1 MWATWCLAKPGTYKF
16 KVNEKASENV
26 DKTGISYDGHTSTV
40 TYTVTDIENGTHT
53 GKLTATVAYDNKQA
67 MTDVDRQVT
76 GAAAFTNTYTA
87 SGTYAG
93 IDVTKT
99 LVGTPL
105 KNGMFPFTIEAMTYN
120 GTTAPEPADTDKSF
134 KNTVGKDDGDDT
146 QTATM
151 SGKLKMNFTQ
161 LSYNKVYVYKVSE
174 AHGANAG
181 GYTYD
186 TEYPGDAYVLI
197 AVKPN
202 PDNKGQLYT
211 ETTIVKGPDV
221 TALVGENDNVD
232 ALTAEAD

>member
-1 MWATWCLAKPGTYKF
+1 MYK
-16 KVNEKASENV
+16 
-26 DKTGISYDGHTSTV
+26 
-40 TYTVTDIENGTHT
+40 
-53 GKLTATVAYDNKQA
+53 
-67 MTDVDRQVT
+67 RQ
-76 GAAAFTNTYTA
+76 
-87 SGTYAG
+87 
-93 IDVTKT
+93 
-99 LVGTPL
+99 
-105 KNGMFPFTIEAMTYN
+105 
-120 GTTAPEPADTDKSF
+120 
-134 KNTVGKDDGDDT
+134 GKDDGDDT

-232 ALTAEAD
+232 ALTAEAIKGLDTTTNYVKTVSSRNAKPATPTVPFKNSYKSDASDELTPQVTKKISGVESTEKAFSFTLTATEETQQKICLLYTSPSPRDCS